1 MAAAR
6 NPADMPAMSV
16 STTPAAE
23 EIQRQMRSVRSELRD
38 DVQDIVESARVM
50 TDWQYYVRSYP
61 WLCLGAAA
69 AAGYLLVPSR
79 VQVFKPDSQT
89 LANLVRQHQVAV
101 KTEVKPQPSPGLL
114 GGLVNMAAGA
124 ALQGAMAIASR
135 QLNLFLQGLA
145 APPTPPSATG
155 GAATGGADHAE
166 PNR

>member
-61 WLCLGAAA
+61 
-69 AAGYLLVPSR
+69 
-79 VQVFKPDSQT
+79 
-89 LANLVRQHQVAV
+89 
-101 KTEVKPQPSPGLL
+101 
-114 GGLVNMAAGA
+114 
-124 ALQGAMAIASR
+124 
-135 QLNLFLQGLA
+135 QLF
-145 APPTPPSATG
+145 
-155 GAATGGADHAE
+155 
-166 PNR
+166 